1 MNALT
6 YLLSNHCKVATC
18 LLKCECIYYDG
29 SPLIHKRCT
38 IHEENI
44 QNPWTEIENK
54 TPRKPR
60 KPFEKKLLGLLT
72 QERRKTPNMMIVILS
87 DNPVQ

>member
-1 MNALT
+1 MHTNPHKGQ
-6 YLLSNHCKVATC
+6 SKR
-18 LLKCECIYYDG
+18 KCPYD
-29 SPLIHKRCT
+29 IIRNVQYI

-54 TPRKPR
+54 TPRKPK